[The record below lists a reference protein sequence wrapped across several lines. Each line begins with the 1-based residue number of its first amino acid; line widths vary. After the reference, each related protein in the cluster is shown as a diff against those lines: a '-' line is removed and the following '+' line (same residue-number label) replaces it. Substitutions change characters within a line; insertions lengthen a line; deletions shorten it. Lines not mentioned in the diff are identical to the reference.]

1 MQKQRKLKTKLL
13 LIVILPVLISTG
25 IAVLVAAINLK
36 QEGYT
41 ALESKSTAILS
52 RMEAV
57 RSFTAQQNM
66 AQLLINKMLQ
76 EHQNGELSNYD
87 KELIKNQV
95 PIIASWKIG
104 YENAAADDYVFTVVA
119 ENPRNQEHKA
129 TEQEIAILNQ
139 FKINP
144 NQTIIQIDNENNRVN
159 VMRAVLLSSAEGCLN
174 CHGSPDLS
182 PYKNG
187 NDILGYKMEN
197 FSNKQLM
204 GMFVISSD
212 LKPLQ
217 KRINKAVLIIVLWGV
232 IIAVVALFF
241 SIFFI
246 DKINSNIKNI
256 TKVTEKVARKDLNV
270 KVKIVSNDELGD
282 LADNINLMIDALH
295 AVITDVNKSA
305 KILSKS
311 SFGISSITNQISDNA
326 QQQAT
331 QLEQLNSSIQTTAQS
346 SHLASVITGQK
357 VATALQLDVNIEKS
371 VNTMSDIQ
379 KSSKKIENALK
390 IIFEIAAQTNMLA
403 INAAVEAAIAGQN
416 GKGFAVVAS
425 EVKSLADKTK
435 KYTKE
440 ISEIISTNNSQVES
454 GVKMLKE
461 VREAIKGIVE
471 GIQTIA
477 AELDAISNNTKEQAI
492 TMEENSKLTAINAN
506 ATEQVAFSA
515 KNLSENAANLYQL
528 IDSFTLK

>member
-1 MQKQRKLKTKLL
+1 
-13 LIVILPVLISTG
+13 
-25 IAVLVAAINLK
+25 
-36 QEGYT
+36 
-41 ALESKSTAILS
+41 
-52 RMEAV
+52 
-57 RSFTAQQNM
+57 
-66 AQLLINKMLQ
+66 
-76 EHQNGELSNYD
+76 
-87 KELIKNQV
+87 
-95 PIIASWKIG
+95 
-104 YENAAADDYVFTVVA
+104 
-119 ENPRNQEHKA
+119 
-129 TEQEIAILNQ
+129 
-139 FKINP
+139 
-144 NQTIIQIDNENNRVN
+144 
-159 VMRAVLLSSAEGCLN
+159 
-174 CHGSPDLS
+174 
-182 PYKNG
+182 
-187 NDILGYKMEN
+187 MEN